1 MNNLFISYNYAVSR
15 NLPPKSQKLQEYWL
29 ASDGVYARS
38 HRPELEICL
47 QIALGMNVDKNGQPS
62 SEGIVGTCG
71 SLKQGCPFLSIVCE
85 SHTHIAGLAQ
95 IQPYFKLNVPK
106 VPASIIA
113 DIINAARINPHQEIL
128 FYLGVANSQWWCH
141 TPAQEASSTHVRWAK
156 PRQGRSLENTNLRY
170 SQTLVEIHS
179 HGCMRAIPSNQDNQ
193 EESGKFRIFGIIGTV
208 DKKPTIYTRVG
219 AYNHFLQIDPNLIFE
234 L

>member
-1 MNNLFISYNYAVSR
+1 MNNLFISYNYAVSH

-47 QIALGMNVDKNGQPS
+47 QIA
-62 SEGIVGTCG
+62 
-71 SLKQGCPFLSIVCE
+71 
-85 SHTHIAGLAQ
+85 HTHIIGLAQ

-141 TPAQEASSTHVRWAK
+141 TPAQEASSTHV
-156 PRQGRSLENTNLRY
+156 RSLENTNLRY

-219 AYNHFLQIDPNLIFE
+219 AYNHFIEIDPNLIFE